1 MEGRKCSLVKIAHC
15 MNLKTDIWKPE
26 ERVRDGTTD
35 GSSAAETLTILSNA
49 ERLPW
54 VDPGSIAEHRPAH
67 RAGEESL

>member
-1 MEGRKCSLVKIAHC
+1 MYRENNLSQAIAYLTREIVMEGRKCSLVKIAHC

-49 ERLPW
+49 ERLP
-54 VDPGSIAEHRPAH
+54 
-67 RAGEESL
+67 